1 MSGSISQS
9 GFLHIIESG
18 LSIVHD
24 RVTLQKRADKRL
36 ELNKSPTRLAVDT
49 RVASLGPGAILFTE
63 KREESAAES
72 STRRASSKPQAT
84 TTTSIIDECAN
95 EYVTAD
101 SPVVHT
107 FSLQLFPRSKHTNQ
121 GSRSAELFTMV
132 VLGKHGLQAIK
143 THITEHQSWRANNMT
158 CASRVVESSMPRESV
173 NSQSNCKV
181 KIKLQQA
188 PDTIPGSHPLD
199 LAYFL
204 KDRQLVSPEDQVL
217 SFGKSAQSDKMIM
230 LQLGPRA
237 IAKSSAP
244 NSPRTAHVPLG
255 SFGKPPVESTKMFP
269 FPALDVSSKKNDPSC
284 LPQLPSSPLPSKGPT
299 APAACSSLKDQLRK
313 EELVLEA
320 LSSPPKA
327 TLENLST
334 TALEKQQR
342 RRHGRPPPKIVE
354 NRSKFLDEH
363 ALSSI
368 VNLHQEHDRKK
379 SGLCRRLLHL
389 K

>member
-1 MSGSISQS
+1 MSGSTSQS

-24 RVTLQKRADKRL
+24 RITLQKRADKRL

-63 KREESAAES
+63 KREESVAES
-72 STRRASSKPQAT
+72 STRRASPKPQVT
-84 TTTSIIDECAN
+84 TTTSIIDEYAN

-121 GSRSAELFTMV
+121 GPRSAELFAMV
-132 VLGKHGLQAIK
+132 VLGKHGMQAIK
-143 THITEHQSWRANNMT
+143 MHITEHQSWRANNMT

-173 NSQSNCKV
+173 NPQNNSKV

-188 PDTIPGSHPLD
+188 PDAIPGSHPLD

-204 KDRQLVSPEDQVL
+204 KDRQLVNPEDQVL
-217 SFGKSAQSDKMIM
+217 SFGKSAQSDKVIM
-230 LQLGPRA
+230 FQLSPRS

-244 NSPRTAHVPLG
+244 NSPRTVHVPLG
-255 SFGKPPVESTKMFP
+255 SFGKPPVEATKTFP
-269 FPALDVSSKKNDPSC
+269 FPALDFSPKKNDPSC
-284 LPQLPSSPLPSKGPT
+284 LPQLPSSPPPSKGPT
-299 APAACSSLKDQLRK
+299 APACSSLKDQLRK

-320 LSSPPKA
+320 LSSPSKA

-354 NRSKFLDEH
+354 NRGKFLDEH

-368 VNLHQEHDRKK
+368 VNLQQEHDRKK